1 MKCLVHQSVKG
12 QIVNNVDFLGHTVSA
27 AAAQPLPLENENSTD
42 DIDMTR

>member
-1 MKCLVHQSVKG
+1 MKCLVHQSVKD

-27 AAAQPLPLENENSTD
+27 ALENENSTD